1 MSRPTRD
8 TLSAIGTGAQPS
20 TPDTPVRSRV
30 GHGPLGALPAL
41 SPAARRALATSGVLA
56 LLDAACLVAQ
66 AFLLASVL
74 ADIVAGHNGD
84 LAPRLGL
91 LLATVAGRAVL
102 AWAIRVVAARAAAGA
117 KEELRA
123 HVLDHALR
131 LGPERIARRG
141 PGELTA
147 LTTTGLDA
155 LDAYFTRYLPAL
167 VTAAVVPLAAG
178 AAVLVADW
186 PSALLIAVTLPLL
199 PLFGALIGSYTR
211 DRVAEA
217 SDSVA
222 RLSAHVLELVR
233 ALPVLAA
240 FRRADAQ
247 ADTVRRVSDRHRR
260 ATLGTLR
267 VAFSSAFALEL
278 AATLSVALVAVVVGV
293 RLVHGDMPLAIGLG
307 VLLLAPECFAPL
319 RGVGTAFHAST
330 DGVEAVRRV
339 TDVLAEPAPS
349 GGTLRPRRGDIHVR
363 DLHVHRRGGDA
374 PNGETFTARPGR
386 TVRLRA
392 PSGAGKS
399 TTLAVLLGFVRP
411 DAGDVEVAGMSLADL
426 DPDVWRECIGWV
438 PQSPAFTGGT
448 AAAEIALAAPALD
461 PADTHDLLHR
471 LGLDGLADRP
481 VATLSVGQRQR
492 LAVARALARVRT
504 GAWLLLLDEPTA
516 HLDADNARRVHE
528 LVDEAARAGCT
539 VIVAAHDRA
548 ALDTHTTDDTD
559 AATGSPGADAATSE
573 PPMDPARTIALRRL
587 VDRRFLGGVA
597 LGAGS
602 LIAGVALTATSGWLI
617 ARASQQP
624 PILMLSVAVVGV
636 RTFGLARAALNYA
649 ERLVTHDAAFRIA
662 ATLRVRLWRAL
673 VARGPAVA
681 LRRGADHR
689 RLVGDTDT
697 VRDLLPRVLTPPLV
711 VGAVLVA
718 ACTAVT
724 LVLPAAGLVLAVAV
738 VVAAV
743 VAPWAALVVE
753 RRATATLA
761 AGRRTLDERVLALFD
776 TAAELVAVGAH
787 HRRRRELARL
797 DKRLAAAARRQ
808 AWGDGAADAVIVTAT
823 GAAAVAG
830 AWLGARAV
838 EAGTL
843 VPVAAPVVALVPLA
857 LAEVLALLPPV
868 AQHWDTL
875 RDARARLAAAE
886 HDTGTDTGPATARAA
901 HAVPAARQPTH
912 HSGHVSLRGADL
924 AWPSSATP
932 VLRNVG
938 LDIPPGSYVAVVG
951 SSGAG
956 KSTLLAA
963 LLGFLRPVR
972 GEADVPARVAWA
984 PQDPQLVSTTVAE
997 NLRLADPHATDAELA
1012 DALRTAHA
1020 DLDPHTMLD
1029 AAGAGLSGGQAQ
1041 RVALARALLAVPDAD
1056 LVLLDEPTAHLDAP
1070 TADRVLDDLREALAG
1085 RTVVHVTHRPDE
1097 VDGADLVLE
1106 VSEGRVRTRA
1116 ATRPRAPAT

>member
-1 MSRPTRD
+1 MSRPARD
-8 TLSAIGTGAQPS
+8 TLSATGTGAEPS
-20 TPDTPVRSRV
+20 TPDTPGRSRV

-41 SPAARRALATSGVLA
+41 SVAARRALAATGVLA
-56 LLDAACLVAQ
+56 FLNAACLVAQ
-66 AFLLASVL
+66 AFLLASAL
-74 ADIVAGHNGD
+74 ADVVAGHTGD

-91 LLATVAGRAVL
+91 LLATVAGRALL

-117 KEELRA
+117 KEELRT

-131 LGPERIARRG
+131 LGPEWIARRG
-141 PGELTA
+141 HGELTA

-211 DRVAEA
+211 DRVAAA

-247 ADTVRRVSDRHRR
+247 AATVRRVSDRHRR

-278 AATLSVALVAVVVGV
+278 AATLSVALVAVVIGV

-319 RGVGTAFHAST
+319 RAVGTAFHAST

-349 GGTLRPRRGDIHVR
+349 DGTLRPRRGDIHVR
-363 DLHVHRRGGDA
+363 DLRVHRRGGDA
-374 PNGETFTARPGR
+374 PDGETFTARPGR
-386 TVRLRA
+386 TVWLRT

-411 DAGDVEVAGMSLADL
+411 DAGDVQVAGTALADL
-426 DPDVWRECIGWV
+426 DPDAWRECIGWV
-438 PQSPAFTGGT
+438 PQTPSFTGGT

-461 PADTHDLLHR
+461 AAATHDLLGR
-471 LGLDGLADRP
+471 VGLDGLADRS

-492 LAVARALARVRT
+492 LAVARALARVRA

-528 LVDEAARAGCT
+528 LIDEAAREGCT
-539 VIVAAHDRA
+539 VVVAAHDRA
-548 ALDTHTTDDTD
+548 ALSATHSTPSTDNTHGTD
-559 AATGSPGADAATSE
+559 AATGPPDADAADAEPDAPRTSA
-573 PPMDPARTIALRRL
+573 PAVDSARRVALRRL

-636 RTFGLARAALNYA
+636 RTFGLARAVLNYA

-662 ATLRVRLWRAL
+662 ATLRVRLWRGL
-673 VARGPAVA
+673 VARGPADA
-681 LRRGADHR
+681 LRHGADHR

-711 VGAVLVA
+711 VGAVLIA
-718 ACTAVT
+718 ACTAVS
-724 LVLPAAGLVLAVAV
+724 LVLPVAGLALTFAV

-743 VAPWAALVVE
+743 AAPWAALVVE

-761 AGRRTLDERVLALFD
+761 AGRRKLDERVLALLA

-787 HRRRRELARL
+787 RHRRSALARL
-797 DKRLAAAARRQ
+797 DQRLAAAARRQ
-808 AWGDGAADAVIVTAT
+808 AWGDGAADAVIVAAIALSGSDDQS
-823 GAAAVAG
+823 GAKTRTAAV
-830 AWLGARAV
+830 
-838 EAGTL
+838 
-843 VPVAAPVVALVPLA
+843 
-857 LAEVLALLPPV
+857 
-868 AQHWDTL
+868 D
-875 RDARARLAAAE
+875 
-886 HDTGTDTGPATARAA
+886 
-901 HAVPAARQPTH
+901 
-912 HSGHVSLRGADL
+912 
-924 AWPSSATP
+924 
-932 VLRNVG
+932 
-938 LDIPPGSYVAVVG
+938 
-951 SSGAG
+951 
-956 KSTLLAA
+956 
-963 LLGFLRPVR
+963 
-972 GEADVPARVAWA
+972 
-984 PQDPQLVSTTVAE
+984 
-997 NLRLADPHATDAELA
+997 
-1012 DALRTAHA
+1012 
-1020 DLDPHTMLD
+1020 
-1029 AAGAGLSGGQAQ
+1029 
-1041 RVALARALLAVPDAD
+1041 
-1056 LVLLDEPTAHLDAP
+1056 
-1070 TADRVLDDLREALAG
+1070 
-1085 RTVVHVTHRPDE
+1085 
-1097 VDGADLVLE
+1097 
-1106 VSEGRVRTRA
+1106 
-1116 ATRPRAPAT
+1116 

>member
-8 TLSAIGTGAQPS
+8 TLSATGTGAEPS
-20 TPDTPVRSRV
+20 TPDTPGRSRV

-41 SPAARRALATSGVLA
+41 SPAARRALAASGVLA
-56 LLDAACLVAQ
+56 LLNAACLVAQ

-74 ADIVAGHNGD
+74 ADVVSGGGAERTGD

-91 LLATVAGRAVL
+91 LLATVVARAVL

-131 LGPERIARRG
+131 LGPEWIARRG

-186 PSALLIAVTLPLL
+186 PSALLIAITLPLL

-211 DRVAEA
+211 DRVAAA

-278 AATLSVALVAVVVGV
+278 AATLSVALVAVVIGV
-293 RLVHGDMPLAIGLG
+293 RLAGGDMPLAIGLG

-319 RGVGTAFHAST
+319 RAVGTAFHAST

-349 GGTLRPRRGDIHVR
+349 DGTLPPRRGDIRVR
-363 DLHVHRRGGDA
+363 NLRVHRRGGDA
-374 PNGETFTARPGR
+374 PDGETFTARAGQ
-386 TVRLRA
+386 TVWLRS

-411 DAGDVEVAGMSLADL
+411 DAGDVEVAGIPLADL
-426 DPDVWRECIGWV
+426 DPDAWRECIGWA
-438 PQSPAFTGGT
+438 PQSPSFTGGT
-448 AAAEIALAAPALD
+448 AAEIALAAPALD

-481 VATLSVGQRQR
+481 VATLSVGQRRR
-492 LAVARALARVRT
+492 LAVARALARVRA

-516 HLDADNARRVHE
+516 HLDAGNARRVQE
-528 LVDEAARAGCT
+528 LIDEAARAGCT

-548 ALDTHTTDDTD
+548 ALSTTGTGTTGTGTDLPGAHEDTH
-559 AATGSPGADAATSE
+559 PSE
-573 PPMDPARTIALRRL
+573 HPTAPARPTALRRL

-602 LIAGVALTATSGWLI
+602 LLAGVALTATSGWLI

-662 ATLRVRLWRAL
+662 AALRVRLWRVL
-673 VARGPAVA
+673 VARGPAAA

-711 VGAVLVA
+711 VGTVLIA

-724 LVLPAAGLVLAVAV
+724 LVLPAAGLVLT
-738 VVAAV
+738 AAV
-743 VAPWAALVVE
+743 VAAAVAAPWTALVVE
-753 RRATATLA
+753 RRATTTLA
-761 AGRRTLDERVLALFD
+761 AGRRRLDERVLALFD

-787 HRRRRELARL
+787 RRKRRALARL
-797 DKRLAAAARRQ
+797 DGRLAAAARRQ
-808 AWGDGAADAVIVTAT
+808 AWGEGAADAVIAAAT

-830 AWLGARAV
+830 AWL
-838 EAGTL
+838 
-843 VPVAAPVVALVPLA
+843 
-857 LAEVLALLPPV
+857 
-868 AQHWDTL
+868 
-875 RDARARLAAAE
+875 
-886 HDTGTDTGPATARAA
+886 
-901 HAVPAARQPTH
+901 
-912 HSGHVSLRGADL
+912 
-924 AWPSSATP
+924 
-932 VLRNVG
+932 
-938 LDIPPGSYVAVVG
+938 
-951 SSGAG
+951 
-956 KSTLLAA
+956 
-963 LLGFLRPVR
+963 
-972 GEADVPARVAWA
+972 
-984 PQDPQLVSTTVAE
+984 
-997 NLRLADPHATDAELA
+997 
-1012 DALRTAHA
+1012 
-1020 DLDPHTMLD
+1020 
-1029 AAGAGLSGGQAQ
+1029 AAG
-1041 RVALARALLAVPDAD
+1041 
-1056 LVLLDEPTAHLDAP
+1056 
-1070 TADRVLDDLREALAG
+1070 
-1085 RTVVHVTHRPDE
+1085 
-1097 VDGADLVLE
+1097 
-1106 VSEGRVRTRA
+1106 
-1116 ATRPRAPAT
+1116 